1 MFRLLER
8 NHLRSILKT
17 IHPKVQLVLNFLSA
31 HTICK
36 RASFTKSES
45 NWKTYY
51 NYYKLPY
58 EEFNK

>member
-1 MFRLLER
+1 MYRTYTVIIFQ
-8 NHLRSILKT
+8 HLISET
-17 IHPKVQLVLNFLSA
+17 DLV
-31 HTICK
+31 I
-36 RASFTKSES
+36 TKSES